1 MRAREERVK
10 VLLVGGT
17 GQLGGRIARELLSR
31 GVAVRA
37 MCRRGSGSG
46 ALARMGAEIVSGDL
60 KEPASLSAA
69 CAGTD
74 MVITT
79 ANSMRRGGDD
89 TVERV
94 DASGTRALIDAAV
107 ESRVGRFVYVSVW
120 GAAPESPVPF
130 MRAKAENEE
139 HLRSSG
145 MPWTILA
152 PNAFMESWP
161 GAVVGERVMA
171 GRDAVIVGEGRT
183 RHAFIAEHDVA
194 QFATAA
200 VMSEGAR
207 NRHLALGGPDAHS
220 WLDVVQA
227 YEEALGRPVTVRHVP
242 PGEPVEGLPP
252 FLLAL
257 LAGQDTYESVFDTS
271 AVASE
276 FGVRQTPLA
285 AWVRASIGS
294 RRPRI

>member
-1 MRAREERVK
+1 M

-46 ALARMGAEIVSGDL
+46 ALSRMGAELVLGDL
-60 KEPASLSAA
+60 KDPASLSAA
-69 CAGTD
+69 CAGAD
-74 MVITT
+74 MVVTT

-89 TVERV
+89 TVESV
-94 DASGTRALIDAAV
+94 DAAGTRALIDAAV
-107 ESRVGRFVYVSVW
+107 EGKVGRFVFTSVW
-120 GAAPESPVPF
+120 GAALESPVPF

-139 HLRSSG
+139 HLKSSG
-145 MPWTILA
+145 LAWTILA

-161 GAVVGERVMA
+161 GAVVGAAAIA
-171 GRDAVIVGEGRT
+171 GRDVVIVGEGRT

-200 VMSEGAR
+200 VMSDGAR
-207 NRHLALGGPDAHS
+207 HRHLPLGGPRAHS
-220 WLDVVQA
+220 WLEIVQT
-227 YEEALGRPVTVRHVP
+227 YEEALGHPIAVRHVS
-242 PGEPVEGLPP
+242 PGESVEGMPP
-252 FLLAL
+252 ALLSLLA
-257 LAGQDTYESVFDTS
+257 AQDTYESVFDTS
-271 AVASE
+271 ALASE

-294 RRPRI
+294 RKPRI